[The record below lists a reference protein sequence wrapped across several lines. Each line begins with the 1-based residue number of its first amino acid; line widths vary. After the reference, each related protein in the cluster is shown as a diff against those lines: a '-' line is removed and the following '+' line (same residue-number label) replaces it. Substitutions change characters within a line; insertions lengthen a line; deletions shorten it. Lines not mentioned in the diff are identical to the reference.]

1 MPSKKT
7 FCSWLL
13 SERRS
18 DDYARWVFAELL
30 EWEGSK
36 VKLRMLSNSCEK
48 LDAYYDACKRYDIYL
63 RDLGA
68 SGRKKIVMVKKL
80 NNIPG

>member
-13 SERRS
+13 SERK
-18 DDYARWVFAELL
+18 DDNYARWVFAELL

-36 VKLRMLSNSCEK
+36 VKLRMLSNSHDK
-48 LDAYYDACKRYDIYL
+48 LDAYYDSCKRYDIYL

-68 SGRKKIVMVKKL
+68 STRKKIIMVKKVDTE
-80 NNIPG
+80 